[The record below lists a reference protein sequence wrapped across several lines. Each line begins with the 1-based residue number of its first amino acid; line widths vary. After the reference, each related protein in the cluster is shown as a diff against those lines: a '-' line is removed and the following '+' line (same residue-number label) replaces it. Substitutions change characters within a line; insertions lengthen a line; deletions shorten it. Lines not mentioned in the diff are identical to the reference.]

1 MSLNLCFLGDLQT
14 QKFRFSR
21 TLLWKLSCFNWPHMC
36 DKFVLQPCR
45 NSTSRLVISRLSR
58 MFGKYASETVAVL
71 GFGLL
76 GGGSNSLIRYLV
88 EQLGLNLSHKEN
100 RVFARP
106 KLLKRLYR
114 FSNDIPVHSISTG
127 CSTLTQSRWAP
138 SCHTWRGTNLTWQK
152 WVGISTL
159 LIKIGG
165 SRKKHF

>member
-1 MSLNLCFLGDLQT
+1 MSLNLCFYTTYKHESSGLHACCSENSLVSTGHTCATSLYFNHVEIQPLNLSSANWDTCLVNIH
-14 QKFRFSR
+14 QKQRQC
-21 TLLWKLSCFNWPHMC
+21 W
-36 DKFVLQPCR
+36 
-45 NSTSRLVISRLSR
+45 
-58 MFGKYASETVAVL
+58 
-71 GFGLL
+71 GFGCW
-76 GGGSNSLIRYLV
+76 GGSHSLIRYLV

-100 RVFARP
+100 RVFVSP